1 MKIKKDDRVK
11 VISGKDKGKTGK
23 VLKTYSKENTVIVE
37 GVNKIKRHQRPTNNQ
52 KEGGIIEKDAPLKVN
67 KVMLVCPVCDK
78 PTRIGHKRLENN
90 EKVRTCKKCGEI
102 IDKV

>member
-11 VISGKDKGKTGK
+11 VISGKDKGKEGK
-23 VLKTYSKENTVIVE
+23 VLKTFAKEDRIIVE
-37 GVNKIKRHQRPTNNQ
+37 GINKIKRHQRATNNQ
-52 KEGGIIEKDAPLKVN
+52 RESGIIEKDAPISVN
-67 KVMLVCPVCDK
+67 KVMLICPVCDK

-90 EKVRTCKKCGEI
+90 EKVRMCKKCGEI